1 MEFEKIKKIILSV
14 KNIEE
19 DKITIN
25 SDFIRDLMLDSIEV
39 FQVIMG
45 IEEEFNIEINNEDL
59 TNIHTVND
67 ALKAIESYKNV

>member
-1 MEFEKIKKIILSV
+1 MEFEKIKKIILGV

-25 SDFIRDLMLDSIEV
+25 SDFIKDLMLDSIEV

-67 ALKAIESYKNV
+67 AIKAIESYKNV

>member
-19 DKITIN
+19 DKITIE
-25 SDFIRDLMLDSIEV
+25 SDFIKDLMLDSIEV

-45 IEEEFNIEINNEDL
+45 IEEEFKIEINNTDL
-59 TNIHTVND
+59 TNIHTVSD
-67 ALKAIESYKNV
+67 AVKAIERYKNV